1 MAGVYRFRLM
11 GKRTANKR
19 GKGGAGGGAGAA
31 KSKRSAVARSRAS
44 AGFTATDLLTVFD
57 LSAAELDDVLTL
69 AMKLKLKRRPVSAAS
84 ALKGCSTILVF
95 EKASLRT
102 RVSFE
107 VGTTR
112 LGGNAVYY
120 QMQDS
125 RIGERESIKDFA
137 MNLDRMVDCIV
148 ARVYSQ
154 RALEEMARF
163 SSVPVIN
170 ALSDEHHPC
179 QALADVLTLRERFGA
194 LRGLKVCYVGDGNNV
209 AVSLMQACA
218 LSGAEFTLLTPA
230 EYSVDGEAVYDA
242 SMVAKDRGGSVRVE
256 QDPAKVR
263 NQAAIYTDTWVSMHQ
278 THDLKKVE
286 LMRPYK
292 VTAELMGN
300 VCAADGVFMHCLPAH
315 RGIEVT
321 SEVIDGDRSV
331 VYDQAENR
339 VWAQMAVMMRLM
351 GRG

>member
-19 GKGGAGGGAGAA
+19 GKGGAGGGGGAGAA
-31 KSKRSAVARSRAS
+31 KSKRSAGGRSRVG

-57 LSAAELDDVLTL
+57 LSGGELEDVLTL
-69 AMKLKLKRRPVSAAS
+69 AMKLKRRPMSAAG

-218 LSGAEFTLLTPA
+218 LGGAEFTLLTPA
-230 EYSVDGEAVYDA
+230 EYSIDGEAVYDA

-300 VCAADGVFMHCLPAH
+300 VCAAEGVFMHCLPAH